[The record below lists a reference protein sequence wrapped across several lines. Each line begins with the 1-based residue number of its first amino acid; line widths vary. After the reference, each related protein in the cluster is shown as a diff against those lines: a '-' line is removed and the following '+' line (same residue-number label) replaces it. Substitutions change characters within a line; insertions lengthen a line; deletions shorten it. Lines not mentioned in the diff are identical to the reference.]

1 MVHVDKTL
9 FYVAIHH
16 DFCRPVMQYKI
27 SLKLVTAIVIAAT
40 YASLVIVLQSIS
52 FGPIQ
57 VRVADM
63 LSPITYVTG
72 FEGVLGL
79 TLGTLI
85 GNIVSPYGIFDVVI
99 GTLCTFVYSSI
110 NWLLGRVF
118 GYRKWLLPVVALVDA
133 LVVGI
138 FIGVIL
144 QGVIFKAGE
153 PIYLFALLTGENLVA
168 TIPGALLLVPLI
180 RRYYQRL
187 AR

>member
-1 MVHVDKTL
+1 MQ
-9 FYVAIHH
+9 FPIRSY
-16 DFCRPVMQYKI
+16 MQYKI
-27 SLKLVTAIVIAAT
+27 SLKLITAIVIAAT
-40 YASLVIVLQSIS
+40 YSSLVIVLQFIS

-57 VRVADM
+57 IRVADM

-85 GNIVSPYGIFDVVI
+85 GNFVSPYGILDMVI
-99 GTLCTFVYSSI
+99 GTLCTFVFSSI

-144 QGVIFKAGE
+144 LGVVYNAGE

-168 TIPGALLLVPLI
+168 TMPGALLLVPLI
-180 RRYYQRL
+180 RKYYQRL
-187 AR
+187 VK